1 MTFKQLMKIKGYT
14 QSKLVKELNNK
25 KCYKY
30 QQQVSDWCSGK
41 RLPDIISLYYIS
53 KILEVT
59 VDDLTNCFLKSAG
72 IL

>member
-14 QSKLVKELNNK
+14 QSKLVKELTNK
-25 KCYKY
+25 NCYKY